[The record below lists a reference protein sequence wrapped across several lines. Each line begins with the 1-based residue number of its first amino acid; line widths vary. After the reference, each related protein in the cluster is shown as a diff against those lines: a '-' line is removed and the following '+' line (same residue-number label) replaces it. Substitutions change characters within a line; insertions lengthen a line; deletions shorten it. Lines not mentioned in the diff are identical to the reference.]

1 MITRDEAAQ
10 IAAEVA
16 GPADAGDGNG
26 WVLEEFSDGWLIRPG
41 WLDQPG
47 TRGGTLLVVERDSG
61 RVMRFTSAT
70 PPGRILDDYALA
82 VEDAFP
88 VSRG

>member
-1 MITRDEAAQ
+1 MITRDEAEQ

-26 WVLEEFSDGWLIRPG
+26 WALVEFSAGWLIRPG
-41 WLDQPG
+41 WLDRPG
-47 TRGGTLLVVERDSG
+47 TRGGALLVVERESG

-70 PPGRILDDYALA
+70 PPGRILDDYAQA

-88 VSRG
+88 VTRG

>member
-1 MITRDEAAQ
+1 MITRDEAEQ

-26 WVLEEFSDGWLIRPG
+26 WALVEFSAG
-41 WLDQPG
+41 WLDRPG
-47 TRGGTLLVVERDSG
+47 TRGGALLVVERESG

-70 PPGRILDDYALA
+70 PPGRILDDYAQA

-88 VSRG
+88 VTRG